1 MHLAISFDI
10 IRHID
15 KEVFGMKV
23 SATDMKN
30 YFGKYLKL
38 CEKEN
43 IFITKNDR
51 IIAKLSKYD
60 DPSEGYLVIK
70 EGSAAYTYSG
80 KKVTYEEFLNI
91 TEGNEERYEYIDGEV
106 FLLSSPGMKHQIIL
120 SNMISRLF
128 NWFEGKKC
136 RVFAAPFDVTLIN
149 EEIDNKNVVQPDI
162 LISCDYNEQRN
173 ERDRYTGIPSL
184 VVEILSPQTR
194 SRDHVKKLNVYLE
207 GGVSEYWIVDPK
219 EMKVIQFYFIEK
231 QLTEMNTYKCPEVA
245 KSIHFKGLEIST
257 ADIFKE

>member
-1 MHLAISFDI
+1 
-10 IRHID
+10 
-15 KEVFGMKV
+15 MKV

-30 YFGKYLKL
+30 YFGKYLKK
-38 CEKEN
+38 CKEEA

-51 IIAKLSKYD
+51 IIAKLNSYD
-60 DPSEGYLVIK
+60 DPADGYLMIK

-80 KKVTYEEFLNI
+80 KRVTYEEFLKI

-120 SNMISRLF
+120 ANMF
-128 NWFEGKKC
+128 NDMMNWFKGKKC
-136 RVFAAPFDVTLIN
+136 RVFSAPFDVTLLG
-149 EEIDNKNVVQPDI
+149 EEIEDKNVVQPDL

-173 ERDRYTGIPSL
+173 ERDRYTGIPAL

-194 SRDHVKKLNVYLE
+194 SRDHVKKLNVYMN

-219 EMKVIQFYFIEK
+219 EMKIVQYLFAEK
-231 QLTEMNTYKCPEVA
+231 ELTEMITYGHPDVV
-245 KSIHFKGLEIST
+245 KSIYFKGLEIST
-257 ADIFKE
+257 DDIFKE

>member
-1 MHLAISFDI
+1 
-10 IRHID
+10 
-15 KEVFGMKV
+15 MKV

-30 YFGKYLKL
+30 YFGKYLKK
-38 CEKEN
+38 CEEEDV
-43 IFITKNDR
+43 FITKNDR
-51 IIAKLSKYD
+51 IIAKLSSYD
-60 DPSEGYLVIK
+60 DPAEGYLMIT

-80 KKVTYEEFLNI
+80 KRVTYEEFLKI

-120 SNMISRLF
+120 SNMMKCLLD
-128 NWFEGKKC
+128 WFDGKKC

-149 EEIDNKNVVQPDI
+149 EEIDNKNVVQPDL

-173 ERDRYTGIPSL
+173 ERDRYTGIPAL
-184 VVEILSPQTR
+184 AVEILSSQTR

-219 EMKVIQFYFIEK
+219 ELKVIQYYFVEK
-231 QLTEMNTYKCPEVA
+231 QLTEMLTYGYQDIV
-245 KSIHFKGLEIST
+245 KSIHFKGLEISA

>member
-1 MHLAISFDI
+1 
-10 IRHID
+10 
-15 KEVFGMKV
+15 MKV

-30 YFGKYLKL
+30 YFGRYLKK
-38 CEKEN
+38 CKEEA

-51 IIAKLSKYD
+51 IIAKLSSYD
-60 DPSEGYLVIK
+60 DPSEGYLMIK

-80 KKVTYEEFLNI
+80 KRVTYEEFLKI

-120 SNMISRLF
+120 SNMMKSLQD
-128 NWFEGKKC
+128 WFDGKKC
-136 RVFAAPFDVTLIN
+136 RVFAAPFDVTLLGEKI
-149 EEIDNKNVVQPDI
+149 EEKNVVQPDL

-173 ERDRYTGIPSL
+173 ERDRYTGIPAL

-194 SRDHVKKLNVYLE
+194 GRDHIRKLHVYMD

-219 EMKVIQFYFIEK
+219 DMKVIQYNFVEK
-231 QLTEMNTYKCPEVA
+231 ELTEMITYEHPGVV
-245 KSIHFKGLEIST
+245 KSIYFKGLEIST

>member
-1 MHLAISFDI
+1 
-10 IRHID
+10 
-15 KEVFGMKV
+15 MKV

-30 YFGKYLKL
+30 YFGKYLKK
-38 CEKEN
+38 CEQED

-51 IIAKLSKYD
+51 IIAKLSSYD
-60 DPSEGYLVIK
+60 DPAEGYLMIK

-80 KKVTYEEFLNI
+80 KRVTYEEFLKI

-120 SNMISRLF
+120 ANMIKCLL
-128 NWFEGKKC
+128 NWFDGKKC
-136 RVFAAPFDVTLIN
+136 RVFSAPFDVTLYN
-149 EEIDNKNVVQPDI
+149 EEINNKNVVQPDL

-173 ERDRYTGIPSL
+173 ERDRYTGIPAM
-184 VVEILSPQTR
+184 VIEILSSQTR

-219 EMKVIQFYFIEK
+219 ELKVVQYYFVEK
-231 QLTEMNTYKCPEVA
+231 QLTEMLTYGYPDIV
-245 KSIHFKGLEIST
+245 KSIHFKGLEISSS
-257 ADIFKE
+257 DIFKE

>member
-1 MHLAISFDI
+1 
-10 IRHID
+10 
-15 KEVFGMKV
+15 MKV

-30 YFGKYLKL
+30 YFGKYLKKSR
-38 CEKEN
+38 EED

-51 IIAKLSKYD
+51 IIAKLSSYV
-60 DPSEGYLVIK
+60 DPTEGYLMIK

-80 KKVTYEEFLNI
+80 KRVTYEEFLNI

-120 SNMISRLF
+120 SNMAKYLL
-128 NWFEGKKC
+128 NWFDGKKC

-149 EEIDNKNVVQPDI
+149 EEINNKNVVQPDL
-162 LISCDYNEQRN
+162 LISCDFNEQRN
-173 ERDRYTGIPSL
+173 ERDRYTGIPAL

-207 GGVSEYWIVDPK
+207 GGVSEYWVVDPK
-219 EMKVIQFYFIEK
+219 ELKVIQYYFVEK
-231 QLTEMNTYKCPEVA
+231 QLTEMLVYKYQDTV
-245 KSIHFKGLEIST
+245 KSIHFKGLEISA
-257 ADIFKE
+257 ADIFRE